1 MDWNPQKIPNQD
13 LGEGTMVDLPAL
25 LSTNLSKPINVYI
38 EGFFCQINQHGTQ
51 IVVSTKENRYTLLR

>member
-25 LSTNLSKPINVYI
+25 LSTNLSRPINV
-38 EGFFCQINQHGTQ
+38 
-51 IVVSTKENRYTLLR
+51 